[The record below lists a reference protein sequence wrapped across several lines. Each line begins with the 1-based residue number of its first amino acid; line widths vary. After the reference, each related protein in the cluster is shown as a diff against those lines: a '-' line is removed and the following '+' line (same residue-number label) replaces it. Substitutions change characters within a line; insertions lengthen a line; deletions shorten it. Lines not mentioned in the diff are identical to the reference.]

1 MTRYHNETSVFANPS
16 QPRRSLAAAGPE
28 ANVEPRIGV
37 SFLGER
43 LRQSS
48 LSLFDIAPLEFN
60 DARRELVA
68 VLANLNTPAAQKRLA
83 AFTTD
88 SDAFTRT
95 AACIALLQFGDA
107 RGADGLFNAISRF
120 EWKQRQ
126 EMADALGFSGFSATL
141 PILLRLVKDSD
152 YDVRRSAANALGNLG
167 LPEAIPDLVDV
178 AGQDSNDGVRAYAAL
193 ALAKLGESLDAVTA
207 ASYLEAPPTAA
218 FQLRGASAL
227 MRLGNRAG
235 RGALRRM
242 VEQSSPPYPELAA
255 AMLVHGEGWKDLE
268 LVQWL
273 VKSSNDKVRLVGV
286 MALCRSSDEAA
297 FTTLMDRLYSDS
309 AEIRATITAWLS
321 ICPNP
326 AAPGALLRV
335 VESTDSSPRLGE
347 ALAALARR
355 EEPLPGETIFAW
367 AANYQPE
374 VREAAAQWLAS
385 CHDSTEALDRLLTL
399 AEDEGS
405 DISANALVSL
415 SEFDDPRVFPALISK
430 LQSKSWQQRL
440 GATLGIEVMGKRAE
454 NLLVDMIDDVQ
465 EHAKLT
471 PLIDLLS
478 RMEGSPRTRRV
489 ILERALAD
497 PAIWIKTAEQVAAS
511 GDQSAVPGDPS
522 VIPSVTAALSSPDA
536 RIRQTAAIALGAIG
550 DDATIAPL
558 LEVLSDVSW
567 EVRVRAAQSL
577 EKVTARNPELL
588 HQGLRVRKPGV
599 RARVAELLG
608 RVHGSGSSAALIE
621 AMSDGNRLVRANAAG
636 ALGMIGDPRSVPT
649 LIQALQDPDRGVRN
663 MAAGALKEI
672 GGDESLAA
680 VRDWTLERRASAEG
694 QTN

>member
-1 MTRYHNETSVFANPS
+1 MTRYHNETTVFANPG
-16 QPRRSLAAAGPE
+16 QPRRSVAAAGSDAHAE
-28 ANVEPRIGV
+28 SKIGV
-37 SFLGER
+37 SVLGER

-48 LSLFDIAPLEFN
+48 LSLLDLAPAEFN

-68 VLANLNTPAAQKRLA
+68 VLANLNTPSAQKRLA
-83 AFTTD
+83 AFT
-88 SDAFTRT
+88 SDTEAYTRI
-95 AACIALLQFGDA
+95 AACIALLQFNDP
-107 RGADGLFNAISRF
+107 RGAEGLFNAISRL
-120 EWKQRQ
+120 EWKARQ
-126 EMADALGFSGFSATL
+126 EMAETLGLSGFSAAL

-167 LPEAIPDLVDV
+167 LPEAIPDLLDV
-178 AGQDSNDGVRAYAAL
+178 AAQDSNDGVRAYAAL
-193 ALAKLGESLDAVTA
+193 ALAKLGESIDATTA
-207 ASYLEAPPTAA
+207 TGYLEAPPTAG

-255 AMLVHGEGWKDLE
+255 AMLVQGEGWQDLD

-286 MALCRSSDEAA
+286 MALCRSSEEAA
-297 FTTLMDRLYSDS
+297 FTTLMDRLYSDNP
-309 AEIRATITAWLS
+309 EIRATITAWLS

-335 VESTDSSPRLGE
+335 VESTDNSPRLGE

-355 EEPLPGETIFAW
+355 HEPLPRETIFAW

-374 VREAAAQWLAS
+374 IREAAAQWLAS
-385 CHDSTEALDRLLTL
+385 CHGSSEALDRLLTL

-415 SEFDDPRVFPALISK
+415 SEFDDSRVFPTLISK

-440 GATLGIEVMGKRAE
+440 GAILGIEVMGKRAE
-454 NLLVDMIDDVQ
+454 DLLVDRIDAVQ
-465 EHAKLT
+465 DRAELS
-471 PLIDLLS
+471 PLITLLS

-489 ILERALAD
+489 ILQRALLD
-497 PAIWIKTAEQVAAS
+497 PAVWIKTAEQASAA
-511 GDQSAVPGDPS
+511 GDQSA
-522 VIPSVTAALSSPDA
+522 IPSVAAGLSSPDA
-536 RIRQTAAIALGAIG
+536 RIRQAAAITLGDIG
-550 DDATIAPL
+550 DDTTVAPL
-558 LEVLSDVSW
+558 LEVLSDPNW

-577 EKVTARNPELL
+577 EKVTGHKPELL

-608 RVHGSGSSAALIE
+608 RAHDLGSAQALVE
-621 AMSDGNRLVRANAAG
+621 ALSDANRLVRANAAG
-636 ALGMIGDPRSVPT
+636 ALGMIGDARSVPT
-649 LIQALQDPDRGVRN
+649 LIQALKDEDRGVRN
-663 MAAGALKEI
+663 MAAVALTEI
-672 GGDESLAA
+672 GGADALAA
-680 VRDWTLERRASAEG
+680 VRDWTLERRASAEA

>member
-1 MTRYHNETSVFANPS
+1 VTRYHNETTVFANPG
-16 QPRRSLAAAGPE
+16 QPRRSLAAASSD
-28 ANVEPRIGV
+28 ASVEPKTAV
-37 SFLGER
+37 NVLGER

-48 LSLFDIAPLEFN
+48 LSLLDLAPVESN

-68 VLANLNTPAAQKRLA
+68 ILANLNTSAAQNRLA
-83 AFTTD
+83 SFTTD
-88 SDAFTRT
+88 VDAYTRT
-95 AACIALLQFGDA
+95 AACIALLQFNDP

-126 EMADALGFSGFSATL
+126 EMADALGLSGFSAAL
-141 PILLRLVKDSD
+141 PVLLRLLKDND
-152 YDVRRSAANALGNLG
+152 YDVRRSAANALGHLRQ
-167 LPEAIPDLVDV
+167 PEAIPDLTDT
-178 AGQDSNDGVRAYAAL
+178 AAQDSNDGVRAYAAL
-193 ALAKLGESLDAVTA
+193 ALAKSGESMDATTA
-207 ASYLEAPPTAA
+207 ASYLEGPPTAG

-242 VEQSSPPYPELAA
+242 VEQASPPFPELAA
-255 AMLVHGEGWKDLE
+255 TMLVDGEGWKDLD

-286 MALCRSSDEAA
+286 MALCRSSEDAA
-297 FTTLMDRLYSDS
+297 FTTLMDRLNSDS
-309 AEIRATITAWLS
+309 PEIRATITAWLS

-326 AAPGALLRV
+326 AAQGALFRV
-335 VESTDSSPRLGE
+335 VESTDNSPRLAE

-355 EEPLPGETIFAW
+355 DEPLPRETIFAW
-367 AANYQPE
+367 AAHYQPE

-385 CHDSTEALDRLLTL
+385 CHDSTEALERLLTL

-415 SEFDDPRVFPALISK
+415 SEFDDARVFPVLISK

-440 GATLGIEVMGKRAE
+440 GAILGIEVMGKQAE
-454 NLLVDMIDDVQ
+454 DLLVDRIDTVQ
-465 EHAKLT
+465 ERAELS
-471 PLIDLLS
+471 PLIILLS

-489 ILERALAD
+489 ILDHALMD
-497 PAIWIKTAEQVAAS
+497 PAVWIKTAEQAAS
-511 GDQSAVPGDPS
+511 AGDQS
-522 VIPSVTAALSSPDA
+522 VIPSVAAGLSSPDA
-536 RIRQTAAIALGAIG
+536 RIRQAAAITLGAIG
-550 DDATIAPL
+550 DDTTVAPL
-558 LEVLSDVSW
+558 LEALSDLNW

-577 EKVTARNPELL
+577 ENVTAHNPELL

-608 RVHGSGSSAALIE
+608 RVHDSGSSEALIE
-621 AMSDGNRLVRANAAG
+621 AMSDANRLVRANAAG
-636 ALGMIGDPRSVPT
+636 ALGMIGDARSVST
-649 LIQALQDPDRGVRN
+649 LIQGLKDPDRGVRN

-672 GGDESLAA
+672 GGAEALAA
-680 VRDWTLERRASAEG
+680 VRDWTLDRRASAEA